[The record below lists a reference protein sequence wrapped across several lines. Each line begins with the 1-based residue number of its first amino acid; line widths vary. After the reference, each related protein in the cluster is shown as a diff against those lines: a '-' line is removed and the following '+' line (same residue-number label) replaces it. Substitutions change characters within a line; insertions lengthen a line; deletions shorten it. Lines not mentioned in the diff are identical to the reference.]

1 MSTVAGHGQLD
12 YSRILCLMQVPE
24 EVMIGW
30 RMLMTGQRTN
40 ASGITPVPASNCFS
54 GQADRSGSVHPNE
67 AGAGCTQLSTSYLST
82 TMKGM
87 SAANIDQ
94 KQIVASKA
102 SEALPPMRQSSRWKD
117 EMVVT
122 SLCGCNDYI
131 DGSIPY
137 NSDLQ
142 RPKQAKLMTLTAA
155 NDTTR
160 NWVDPVWYGYRHLD
174 LC

>member
-1 MSTVAGHGQLD
+1 
-12 YSRILCLMQVPE
+12 
-24 EVMIGW
+24 
-30 RMLMTGQRTN
+30 
-40 ASGITPVPASNCFS
+40 
-54 GQADRSGSVHPNE
+54 
-67 AGAGCTQLSTSYLST
+67 
-82 TMKGM
+82 MKGM

-94 KQIVASKA
+94 RQIVASKA